1 MSARHRL
8 FLLVASLAAASLCAQ
23 LLDPAALRKPPSDTW
38 PTYNGDYSGQR
49 HSPISQINASN
60 VKSLTLAWTH
70 RFDLGPFSKG
80 RQSDEGRQIKA
91 TPLLVKGVLYFSIT
105 DHIWAADARTGKEL
119 WHYEWPDNRAIHVA
133 NRGLGMYG
141 DWLYYMTPDNYLLSL
156 NAKDGKERWRMQV
169 ADVKKEWF
177 SSFAPLIIKN
187 HVLTAAAINTQ
198 MDKGW
203 LESRDPETGKLQ
215 WKWFTIPEPGEPGSE
230 TWTDPVTMSHGQ
242 GNPWL
247 NGTYDPDLNLYYFG
261 TGDAAPPRRAPHP
274 NAEGEDSLYTTSLI
288 ALNPDS
294 GKKVWHFQV
303 TPHDDKDYDA
313 GQTPIL
319 FDAEFN
325 GQQRKL
331 VAQVN
336 RNGYYFLLDRV
347 TGKSLVTVKYMPE
360 TNWGMGIDALGH
372 VIPDHTKDV
381 GNPAGTLVSPYALGS
396 TNWWAPSYDPK
407 TGLIFVNAARSWN
420 YSSRSGGGRLRYPR
434 EYVTM
439 ALDYKTGKVV
449 WTHELGNK
457 GPGNLISGLLT
468 TAGDVLFSGDSTG
481 NFLAMA
487 PATGKTLWHANVDQ
501 FITNAPMTYVL
512 DGRQYI
518 LVAAV
523 DTFFAFTLPA
533 SPGQG
538 GAAPRR

>member
-1 MSARHRL
+1 MP
-8 FLLVASLAAASLCAQ
+8 SLALGLLTVSVCAQ
-23 LLDPAALRKPPSDTW
+23 MLDPAALKKPPADTW

-49 HSPISQINASN
+49 HSPLSQINAAN

-105 DHIWAADARTGKEL
+105 DHIWAADARTGREL
-119 WHYEWPDNRAIHVA
+119 WHYEWPDNKAIHVA

-156 NAKDGKERWRMQV
+156 NAKDGKERWRKQV

-177 SSFAPLIIKN
+177 SSFAPLVIGN
-187 HVLTAAAINTQ
+187 HVLCAAAINTQ
-198 MDKGW
+198 LDKGW
-203 LESRDPETGKLQ
+203 LESRDPETGELQ
-215 WKWFTIPEPGEPGSE
+215 WKWYTIPNPGEPGSE
-230 TWTDPVTMSHGQ
+230 TWPDAETMSHGQ

-247 NGTYDPDLNLYYFG
+247 NGTYDPELNLYYFG
-261 TGDAAPPRRAPHP
+261 TGDAAPPGRPPHP
-274 NAEGEDSLYTTSLI
+274 NANGEDSLYATTLI
-288 ALNPDS
+288 ALNPDT

-319 FDAEFN
+319 FDADFH
-325 GQQRKL
+325 GQKRKL

-347 TGKSLVTVKYMPE
+347 TGKNLVTVKYMPE
-360 TNWGMGIDALGH
+360 TNWGKGIDSLGH

-381 GNPAGTLVSPYALGS
+381 GNAAGTLVSPYALGA

-407 TGLIFVNAARSWN
+407 SGLVFVNGARSWN
-420 YSSRSGGGRLRYPR
+420 YSARSGGARLTYPR

-439 ALDYKTGKVV
+439 ALDYRTGRVV

-487 PATGKTLWHANVDQ
+487 PSSGKTLWHANVDQ
-501 FITNAPMTYVL
+501 FITNAPMTYLL
-512 DGRQYI
+512 DGRQYV

-523 DTFFAFTLPA
+523 DSFFAFTLP
-533 SPGQG
+533 
-538 GAAPRR
+538 R